1 MLQKLYNSTKFLHEF
16 LKFDTNEFI
25 GEWEQRK
32 LGNYL
37 IESKIS
43 SSNGKVAKKLTIKL
57 WRKGVVPKEEKY

>member
-1 MLQKLYNSTKFLHEF
+1 LHEF